1 MDSSAI
7 ISRPLKTR
15 EGHEITDNL
24 LEVITLKISRGYHPK
39 LFSLDNEITNKLKT
53 LLCLASIDF
62 QLVPPHCHR
71 NAAKQSIQ
79 TWKAHFISFLCTVDP
94 LFLMHL
100 WCRLLTQV
108 DLTLNH
114 MRASNLHPQVSAFH
128 ALFDK
133 FDFDRTPLI
142 LPGTRAMIYEHER
155 LIFGTKS
162 LEGWYFRPTVDHYC
176 CHDIYAR
183 KKKHKNW

>member
-53 LLCLASIDF
+53 LLRFASIDF
-62 QLVPPHCHR
+62 QLVPPYCHCR
-71 NAAKQSIQ
+71 NAAEQAIQ
-79 TWKAHFISFLCTVDP
+79 TWKAHYTSILCTVDP
-94 LFLMHL
+94 LFPMHL
-100 WCRLLTQV
+100 WCCLVTQV

-114 MRASNLHPQVSAFH
+114 MCASNLHPQLSAFY
-128 ALFDK
+128 ALFGQ
-133 FDFDRTPLI
+133 FNFNRTPFI
-142 LPGTRAMIYEHER
+142 PPGKRTMM
-155 LIFGTKS
+155 
-162 LEGWYFRPTVDHYC
+162 
-176 CHDIYAR
+176 
-183 KKKHKNW
+183 